1 MPMTTL
7 FLLVI
12 VLSIVTLVLAVRGG
26 QRHSWLEFQL
36 RAKDSGFGYGES
48 RILREA
54 ATLCR
59 IADPASLFSSPRDLD
74 RAIAFLLARQRDLGR
89 DRSREGIALM
99 DKVYALRSR
108 IEFEQPRYKSGIRS
122 SRQLSQG
129 QRLRVLVHGL
139 GVYGST
145 VIDNNGR
152 YLVLSY
158 PSGARLPKNFVW
170 KGKKVSIYFWRRD
183 DAGYVFDSY
192 AIDDLRIRNVPVI
205 HVAHSESL
213 LRTQKRKSVRSRTS
227 LPAYLYLLK
236 RIEGAFEKPERDPGL
251 RCRVEDISEDGFSV
265 AIGGRGKAGLQVKV
279 QFSLEGRQIVMSG
292 VARSVDYD
300 SEKNRS
306 VLHVE
311 ASPPSPRTRNAI
323 RSYVYK
329 IRAEGELEPLSVES
343 EEAGAGVS

>member
-1 MPMTTL
+1 MSMTPL

-54 ATLCR
+54 ASLCR

-74 RAIAFLLARQRDLGR
+74 RAIAVLLARQRDLGR

-279 QFSLEGRQIVMSG
+279 QFGLEGRQIVMSG